1 MKAFTLVR
9 LVTFLWAAVS
19 LAGCA
24 TAPPVLREPGSA
36 AAWLGGEPRVVVRL
50 DASQVA
56 AWGQVTRPREALKA
70 VGERTEVVWLGFEM
84 DNLDDLATAA
94 ETVRIVLEGDFPKG
108 GVSLM
113 LDWNGAWKKS
123 SPPGVWTNAALGLSV
138 SLPEEGLI
146 AVRRGE
152 PSAASPVSGILRDL
166 DPRLVEA
173 ASVWISFWDP
183 AEALFGPAGGRLLPV
198 FRLDVVLN
206 AGEGSLEGSLVLH
219 FHDERAARGASVML
233 KLLAPQIRARIGQ
246 DLEWTVEETRLIGR
260 TLRIKQDDLQIL
272 AEALVADPPSEGT
285 TP

>member
-1 MKAFTLVR
+1 M
-9 LVTFLWAAVS
+9 VTAV

-24 TAPPVLREPGSA
+24 TAPPVVRMPGAA
-36 AAWLGGEPRVVVRL
+36 AAWLGGQPRVVVRV
-50 DASQVA
+50 DAGQVD
-56 AWGQVTRPREALKA
+56 AWGQVTKPREALKT
-70 VGERTEVVWLGFEM
+70 VGERTGVVWLGFEM

-108 GVSLM
+108 AASLM
-113 LDWNGAWKKS
+113 LDWNGSWKKS
-123 SPPGVWTNAALGLSV
+123 SPPGVWTNEALGLSV
-138 SLPEEGLI
+138 SLPEDGLV
-146 AVRRGE
+146 AVRRGD
-152 PSAASPVSGILRDL
+152 SAAASEAPGILRDL

-206 AGEGSLEGSLVLH
+206 AVDGFLEGPLVLH

-233 KLLAPQIRARIGQ
+233 KLLAPQIRSRIGQ
-246 DLEWTVEETRLIGR
+246 DLDWTVEDTRLIGR
-260 TLRIKQDDLQIL
+260 TLRIKQDDLKAL
-272 AEALVADPPSEGT
+272 AEKLVADPPSEGQ